1 MLDLKLELVG
11 LGVDLEV
18 ELEGAFLAVLDWE
31 EVVGLVVGLDGGLG
45 SRVVVFGLADDLELF
60 RSVRRDG
67 LGPFVSLPATMSVS
81 LVVLYVTCQVSG
93 PLTRAHSMFAR

>member
-1 MLDLKLELVG
+1 MLDFKLKLVG

-18 ELEGAFLAVLDWE
+18 ELEGAALAALDWK
-31 EVVGLVVGLDGGLG
+31 EVVRLVVGLDEGLG

-67 LGPFVSLPATMSVS
+67 LGPFVSLPTTISVS
-81 LVVLYVTCQVSG
+81 LV
-93 PLTRAHSMFAR
+93 